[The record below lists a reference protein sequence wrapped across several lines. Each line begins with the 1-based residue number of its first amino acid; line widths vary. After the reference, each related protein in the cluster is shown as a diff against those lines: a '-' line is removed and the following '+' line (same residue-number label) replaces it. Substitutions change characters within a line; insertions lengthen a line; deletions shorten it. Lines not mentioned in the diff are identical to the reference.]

1 MIGNLRKFASTKFAG
16 ILIGIIIIPFVFMGM
31 GSVFNSGNT
40 NNIAKINKKNIS
52 TQDFMNYLNQS
63 GLSEQV
69 IRKNINNNAIEEL
82 LSTLVSATLL
92 DLEVEELNLTMSENS
107 LIERIKKNKNF
118 LNEKGEFQRTIYEK
132 FLLTKNTSAPA
143 FEKRLKNSELQ
154 KQLFTYIS
162 GGAKYP
168 EFLVKKY
175 YKKKNSKLEISYINL
190 DKFYKKVDAFSDQDI
205 KSFISENSEKLKQ
218 DYIDFSYIIIT
229 PKSLTGLDEFNQ
241 LFFDQIDEIE
251 NKISKNINL
260 NDIVKDLNIKPIIKK
275 DYINLENDETVENK
289 IYNSRNDEIE
299 ILDDN
304 GTYIFYQIDK
314 IVNKLPSL
322 KNNKFKTQIQ
332 KLLYQK
338 EKFEFNKKILEQINV
353 KEFNQTFFNKFG
365 KENIKI
371 AKISSITDDEMFE
384 INSIELLY
392 SLPLNSFTL
401 IADDKEQIF
410 IAKTVDYQVENITKD
425 SANFKKISIEEG
437 AQNKNSILKSYDLF
451 LNNRYQVVVNE
462 KTLDRVK
469 NYFK

>member
-52 TQDFMNYLNQS
+52 TQDFMDYLNQS

-69 IRKNINNNAIEEL
+69 IRKNIENNAIEEL
-82 LSTLVSATLL
+82 LSTLVSTTLL
-92 DLEVEELNLTMSENS
+92 ELEIEDLDLVMSENS
-107 LIERIKKNKNF
+107 LIEKIKNNKNF

-143 FEKRLKNSELQ
+143 FEKRLKSSELQ

-190 DKFYKKVDAFSDQDI
+190 NKFYKKIDAFSDQDI

-218 DYIDFSYIIIT
+218 DYIDFTYIIIT

-275 DYINLENDETVENK
+275 DYINLENNETVENK

-304 GTYIFYQIDK
+304 GSYIFYQIDK

-322 KNNKFKTQIQ
+322 ENNKFKTQIQ

-353 KEFNQTFFNKFG
+353 KEFNQTSFNKFG

-371 AKISSITDDEMFE
+371 AKISSIADDEMFE
-384 INSIELLY
+384 ISSIELLY

-410 IAKTVDYQVENITKD
+410 IAKTVNYEEQNISKD
-425 SANFKKISIEEG
+425 SNNFKSISNEASAENRNG
-437 AQNKNSILKSYDLF
+437 ILKSYDYL
-451 LNNRYQVVVNE
+451 LNDKYKVVVNQ
-462 KTLDRVK
+462 KTLNRIK